1 MYIYM
6 HTCSYIQYRYINVNM
21 HVYTYT
27 YLQYMLIYAMYTYS
41 TCHNRMLHATSLI
54 CTAFMV
60 SCIGSEKNDE

>member
-1 MYIYM
+1 MYICI
-6 HTCSYIQYRYINVNM
+6 HTCSHIQYRYIN
-21 HVYTYT
+21 VYTYT

-41 TCHNRMLHATSLI
+41 TCHNCMLHATSLI